1 MNDHPEFQATH
12 LTPHQ
17 IEDYLIG
24 DLAAAPA
31 AHLATCSECAERVL
45 AARSP
50 LESFRLVATAWS
62 ERRSATLP
70 APAAISQQSRWQL
83 RASWATACLTLAVGI
98 ALSNAFSSSFPAN
111 RDQSWPLNAVY
122 YPISTQATAPSLAS
136 FGLNATTALAGTN
149 AARQPAADSPPAAH
163 RSAMQRSARHS
174 PAPDG
179 GPPAPR
185 QSAAQIAAENQ
196 MLQAIEAALYP
207 SADNPVTLGLVS
219 LNASDGQPSSVQD

>member
-1 MNDHPEFQATH
+1 MNDYPEFQTTH
-12 LTPHQ
+12 LTPPQ

-62 ERRSATLP
+62 ERRSAALP
-70 APAAISQQSRWQL
+70 APSPISRQSRWQL
-83 RASWATACLTLAVGI
+83 RSSWATACLTLAVGI
-98 ALSNAFSSSFPAN
+98 ALSNAFSGSFSGKGES
-111 RDQSWPLNAVY
+111 SWPLNPV
-122 YPISTQATAPSLAS
+122 STPVSTLVTASSVAS
-136 FGLNATTALAGTN
+136 FALNVTTAQAGTN
-149 AARQPAADSPPAAH
+149 TDLQSAANCGPAIHHPAT
-163 RSAMQRSARHS
+163 QGYARHS
-174 PAPDG
+174 PAPG
-179 GPPAPR
+179 GGSPEPAP
-185 QSAAQIAAENQ
+185 SAAQIAAENH
-196 MLQAIEAALYP
+196 MLQAIEAASNP